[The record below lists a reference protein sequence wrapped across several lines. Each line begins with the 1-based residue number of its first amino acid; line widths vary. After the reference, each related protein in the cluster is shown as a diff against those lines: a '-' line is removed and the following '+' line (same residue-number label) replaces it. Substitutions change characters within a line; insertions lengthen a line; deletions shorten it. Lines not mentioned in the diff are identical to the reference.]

1 MILMALYGI
10 YFGMSITHIVRDAR
24 CRAAFGRSSSRKSCV
39 TSWMVIGQCYD
50 CQKQLLWTPHK
61 TGYIDA
67 ITMVIY
73 IYIYV

>member
-39 TSWMVIGQCYD
+39 TSWMVIGQW
-50 CQKQLLWTPHK
+50 LWLPKNNGAMDSPTRRDIL
-61 TGYIDA
+61 TL
-67 ITMVIY
+67 
-73 IYIYV
+73 